1 MACDIDDRE
10 GESPSPAEPR
20 LGRMFHSLATGRRRE
35 QLFLRRSAF
44 VKRLTRA
51 FGFLSQS
58 GRPARLCG
66 MRADWDVLVI
76 GAGLAGLA
84 AGATATEAG
93 LRTLV
98 LEAHSP
104 GGRARVTERDGFVF
118 NRGAHALYKGGAG
131 WEVLRGLGIE
141 PQGSSPPLGRYQ
153 ALAGGRFHLL
163 PTGPGSL
170 RRTTLLGRKDKAAYA
185 ALLAGLP
192 LLRPRRHAGASVSQW
207 IAGAGFGPAGVAAVT
222 ALIRLTTYASDMDTF
237 AADAAIA
244 QLQRAASGVLYLDGG
259 WAQLIARLAALCQVR
274 TGIKVTSVA
283 SAAGRVEV
291 ATSDGPLTAR
301 SVIIAAGRPA
311 AAIRLLPADP
321 GWGDLGPEVT
331 AACLDAGLRRVPDP
345 GYVLGVDAPVYATV
359 QSPPARQAPAGQAV
373 VGAVRYG
380 ATEAKADRA
389 DLEAHLA
396 RAGVREED
404 VVTSR
409 FLARMVVAGAAPI
422 AARGGL
428 GGRPAVDATGLPGG
442 YLAGDWVGPTGLI
455 ADAALASARAAAL
468 RAVQASPVTT
478 AT

>member
-1 MACDIDDRE
+1 
-10 GESPSPAEPR
+10 
-20 LGRMFHSLATGRRRE
+20 
-35 QLFLRRSAF
+35 
-44 VKRLTRA
+44 
-51 FGFLSQS
+51 
-58 GRPARLCG
+58 

-93 LRTLV
+93 FATLV
-98 LEAHSP
+98 LDAHVP
-104 GGRARVTERDGFVF
+104 GGRARVTKKDGFVF

-131 WEVLRGLGIE
+131 WDVLRSLEIE

-153 ALAGGRFHLL
+153 ALAGGELHLL
-163 PTGPGSL
+163 PTSPGSL
-170 RRTTLLGRKDKAAYA
+170 QRTTLLGRKDKEAFA
-185 ALLAGLP
+185 ALLAR
-192 LLRPRRHAGASVSQW
+192 LLLLHPQRYAGASVSQW
-207 IAGAGFGPAGVAAVT
+207 IAAADLGPAAAAAVT
-222 ALIRLTTYASDMDTF
+222 ALVRLTTYASDMNTF
-237 AADAAIA
+237 AADAAVA
-244 QLQRAASGVLYLDGG
+244 QLQRAASGVVYLDGG

-274 TGIKVTSVA
+274 TGIKVVGVA
-283 SAAGRVEV
+283 CAAGRVEV
-291 ATSDGPLTAR
+291 ATSSGPLTAR

-345 GYVLGVDAPVYATV
+345 GYVLGVDAPVYASV

-373 VGAVRYG
+373 VAAIRYG

-389 DLEAHLA
+389 VLQAHLA
-396 RAGVREED
+396 RAGVKEED

-409 FLARMVVAGAAPI
+409 FLPRMVVAGTAPI

-428 GGRPAVDATGLPGG
+428 GGRPAVGATGLPGV

-455 ADAALASARAAAL
+455 ADAALASGQAAAL
-468 RAVQASPVTT
+468 CAVHASPATT

>member
-1 MACDIDDRE
+1 
-10 GESPSPAEPR
+10 
-20 LGRMFHSLATGRRRE
+20 
-35 QLFLRRSAF
+35 
-44 VKRLTRA
+44 
-51 FGFLSQS
+51 
-58 GRPARLCG
+58 
-66 MRADWDVLVI
+66 MRADWDALVI

-84 AGATATEAG
+84 AGAEATKAG

-98 LEAHSP
+98 LDAHLP

-118 NRGAHALYKGGAG
+118 NRGVHALYKGGAG
-131 WEVLRGLGIE
+131 WEVLRSLGIE

-153 ALAGGRFHLL
+153 ALAGGEFHLL
-163 PTGPGSL
+163 PTSPGSL
-170 RRTTLLGRKDKAAYA
+170 RRTTLLGRKDKEAYA
-185 ALLAGLP
+185 ALLARLP
-192 LLRPRRHAGASVSQW
+192 LLRPGQYAGASVSQW
-207 IAGAGFGPAGVAAVT
+207 IVGAGFGPAGVAAVN

-274 TGIKVTSVA
+274 TGIKVTSVV

-291 ATSDGPLTAR
+291 ATSNGPLTAR

-373 VGAVRYG
+373 VAAVRYG

-389 DLEAHLA
+389 VLEAHLA

-404 VVTSR
+404 VMTSR
-409 FLARMVVAGAAPI
+409 FLARMVVAGAAPT

-428 GGRPAVDATGLPGG
+428 GGRPAVDATGLPDV

-455 ADAALASARAAAL
+455 ADAALASGRAAAL
-468 RAVQASPVTT
+468 RAVQARPVTT
-478 AT
+478 AR